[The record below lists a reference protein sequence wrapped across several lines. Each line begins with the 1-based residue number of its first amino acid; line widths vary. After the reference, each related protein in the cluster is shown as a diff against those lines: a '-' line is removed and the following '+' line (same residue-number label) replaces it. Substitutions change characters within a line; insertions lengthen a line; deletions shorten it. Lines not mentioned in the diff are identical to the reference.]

1 MLKIL
6 LKFCRKGSEN
16 WGRLLSSQGGDCSL
30 SMDKKLYI
38 HKTGIKKLKEWLR
51 GKAGDL
57 SVSYIIFPI
66 YLDREILFLS
76 WKSQRILSTYV
87 CGDLDS
93 K

>member
-1 MLKIL
+1 
-6 LKFCRKGSEN
+6 
-16 WGRLLSSQGGDCSL
+16 
-30 SMDKKLYI
+30 MDKKHYI

-51 GKAGDL
+51 GRGAGDL
-57 SVSYIIFPI
+57 SVPYIIFPI

-87 CGDLDS
+87 CGNHDS